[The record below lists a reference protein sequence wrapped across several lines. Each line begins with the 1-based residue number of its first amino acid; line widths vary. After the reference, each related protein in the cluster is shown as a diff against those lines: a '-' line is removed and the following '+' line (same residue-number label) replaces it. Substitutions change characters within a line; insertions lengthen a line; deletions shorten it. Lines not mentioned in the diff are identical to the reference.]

1 MSFYGQR
8 IYEVASLLE
17 KAIVQGSI
25 NNEKTIFTDLNNNQY
40 SQSIGQMPSKNSLYV
55 DNTTL
60 IAYLWIDNEFK
71 AIIDNTDTSGQLK
84 GEDILNNGCVNLKY
98 I

>member
-8 IYEVASLLE
+8 IYEIASSSE
-17 KAIVQGSI
+17 KSIIQGSI
-25 NNEKTIFTDLNNNQY
+25 NSEKTIFTDLNNNQY
-40 SQSIGQMPSKNSLYV
+40 SQTIGQLPSKNSLYI
-55 DNTTL
+55 DNRTL

-84 GEDILNNGCVNLKY
+84 AEDLLNNGCVVLKY